1 VSDSYER
8 IRAEW
13 SQLTG
18 QWRDTRKEWQDS
30 VAARFEKEY
39 WAPWE
44 DQFPKL
50 LSELKELEETIDK
63 AFRHLN

>member
-1 VSDSYER
+1 MSDSYER
-8 IRAEW
+8 IRGEW

-18 QWRDTRKEWQDS
+18 QWRATRKEWQDS

-39 WAPWE
+39 WTSWE

-50 LSELKELEETIDK
+50 LRELNELEETIDK
-63 AFRHLN
+63 ALRSLN

>member
-13 SQLTG
+13 SQLAG
-18 QWRDTRKEWQDS
+18 QWHATRKEWQDS

-39 WAPWE
+39 WTAWE

-50 LSELKELEETIDK
+50 LRELNELEETIDK
-63 AFRHLN
+63 ALRNLN